1 MGVLGKRR
9 SSLELRVNNKRA
21 GVQPLGDLQQE
32 QLVGEKEEGGGGLQ
46 VSSQWTAGVPLLH
59 VVTAVIP

>member
-21 GVQPLGDLQQE
+21 SMQPLGDLQQ
-32 QLVGEKEEGGGGLQ
+32 QRLVGKKGAGGAAG
-46 VSSQWTAGVPLLH
+46 AGVPLLH
-59 VVTAVIP
+59 VVIAVIP

>member
-9 SSLELRVNNKRA
+9 SSLELWVNNKRA
-21 GVQPLGDLQQE
+21 SVQPLGDLQQ
-32 QLVGEKEEGGGGLQ
+32 QRLVGEKRGGKRLQ

-59 VVTAVIP
+59 MVAAVIS